1 MFDSSQN
8 VKQKYTIAIICY
20 SAFTDPQETQL
31 SKVVAG
37 PGALI
42 PTVYV
47 GEKPKK
53 TCFLYMSVR
62 MIYFCPLISKTL
74 EKNINK
80 EIL

>member
-8 VKQKYTIAIICY
+8 VKQKYTIAIICC

-47 GEKPKK
+47 GEKQTKYVFY
-53 TCFLYMSVR
+53 TCQLEW
-62 MIYFCPLISKTL
+62 LILSPDFQDFGEEYK
-74 EKNINK
+74 
-80 EIL
+80 